1 MTANGRQRPVGE
13 LLRQWR
19 QRRRL
24 SQLELANQAEIS
36 TRHLSFVETGRSAP
50 SREMLLHLVERL
62 EVPLRERNLL
72 LLAAGFAPVYAQ
84 TAWDAPQLEVVRAA
98 VRQVLTAHEPYPAVA
113 VDRAWTLVAANASV
127 TLLTDGVAPELLA
140 PPANALRISLHPDG
154 MAGRILNLG
163 EWRARLLGR
172 LRRQVA
178 LTGDPQLTQLHDELC
193 GYPATSPNPSWSFPG
208 RARSRSRCAS
218 AITAA
223 ARLLAY
229 RRHLR
234 HAAGRHRRRAG
245 DQLVLA
251 RRPRDG
257 GGAAPGQHAG
267 GDADRD
273 HGLTRPK
280 RPRRMW
286 HWHGRAPGCHR
297 LQQPAGPRRVR
308 NSDVV
313 GGLRVRST
321 RVGTVTLPSS
331 CCGGCSQVL
340 PRLVSLTLCRSIQLL
355 ARFARVV
362 LPRTWAPGA
371 APPAWRAAPPDPTS
385 QARATDRALLAAI
398 SRVLPRARW
407 SCFFVTP
414 KTLLGWHRATVALSR
429 NVPGKPSKVE
439 ALLHGRAPRKGR
451 TTRPC
456 P

>member
-50 SREMLLHLVERL
+50 SREMLLHLAERL

-193 GYPATSPNPSWSFPG
+193 GYPCDQPEPKLELPGPGEVAVPLRIRHHGRELAFLHTVATFGMPLDVTVAELAINSFLP
-208 RARSRSRCAS
+208 ADPE
-218 AITAA
+218 TAA
-223 ARLLAY
+223 
-229 RRHLR
+229 
-234 HAAGRHRRRAG
+234 
-245 DQLVLA
+245 VLHQA
-251 RRPRDG
+251 
-257 GGAAPGQHAG
+257 
-267 GDADRD
+267 
-273 HGLTRPK
+273 
-280 RPRRMW
+280 
-286 HWHGRAPGCHR
+286 
-297 LQQPAGPRRVR
+297 
-308 NSDVV
+308 
-313 GGLRVRST
+313 ST
-321 RVGTVTLPSS
+321 
-331 CCGGCSQVL
+331 
-340 PRLVSLTLCRSIQLL
+340 
-355 ARFARVV
+355 
-362 LPRTWAPGA
+362 
-371 APPAWRAAPPDPTS
+371 
-385 QARATDRALLAAI
+385 LAA
-398 SRVLPRARW
+398 
-407 SCFFVTP
+407 TP
-414 KTLLGWHRATVALSR
+414 TATTA
-429 NVPGKPSKVE
+429 
-439 ALLHGRAPRKGR
+439 
-451 TTRPC
+451 
-456 P
+456 